1 MSPKTKSDLAESE
14 HRSSSS
20 LESDS
25 KTLDNQENDQVDSV
39 EDETEMPLADL
50 TTEHNFIQPQSNK
63 QTRDAIHPP
72 YFPTIPEDALFSGE
86 EENVVLKRQSEST
99 DESTNNSLPSLSTTT
114 LVVEEIA
121 PTDEGGLTFTA
132 PPLTGSIEDNT
143 VEEAIPD
150 GEVTSSVS
158 HMGNMEETLKS
169 IEDNTVEEAI
179 PDGEITSSVSHMG
192 NMEETLKSAVHMT
205 HVLLGHAQPEDIH
218 IEPAPTICSN
228 EIQSTQALL
237 DLTTAS
243 FIKTRAEGESQ
254 DAEGESQDAVGDPKE
269 NGRHEAIEHPLPQGP
284 PMIPDSF
291 ELSPLSGRLSSRDN
305 EIGDEYSSD
314 QPQSRSRALAYSA
327 FTTDNAY
334 IKTGMATPHR
344 VGSLQTK
351 EKESRR
357 PPVIHELGANDEN
370 GQSLADF
377 IDRPSDIKRSPPNR
391 WKLGPNRVDSRVPF

>member
-72 YFPTIPEDALFSGE
+72 YFPTIPEDALSLGE

-132 PPLTGSIEDNT
+132 PPLTG
-143 VEEAIPD
+143 
-150 GEVTSSVS
+150 
-158 HMGNMEETLKS
+158 S

-243 FIKTRAEGESQ
+243 FIKTRAEGDSQ
-254 DAEGESQDAVGDPKE
+254 DAEGESKDAVKDPKE
-269 NGRHEAIEHPLPQGP
+269 NGRHEAIVPQGP
-284 PMIPDSF
+284 PMIPESF
-291 ELSPLSGRLSSRDN
+291 KLSPLSGRLSSRDN

-351 EKESRR
+351 EKESRS